1 MTHRIGL
8 IGFGKIAQD
17 QHVPVIAASDAFE
30 LAAVSSQRGLGPEGV
45 RVVRDYGELLALP
58 DVDAV
63 AICTPPQARHAIAR
77 EALRAGKHVLLEK
90 PPAATLSEVVDLRRI
105 AGEAGRVLFA
115 TWHSRHNRGV
125 AEARAKLAG
134 ETVRRL
140 LVTWKEDVR
149 RWHPGQS
156 WLWEAGGFGV
166 FDPGINALS
175 IVTRILPDPIFV
187 RRATLLVPSN
197 KQAPIAVD
205 LDFGA
210 GHGGES
216 LRAVFDF
223 RQEGDQTWDIEIE
236 TRSGRR
242 LALRSGGTRLEVDG
256 EVTVDERA
264 AEYESVYATFDAL
277 LREGRSDVDDSPLR
291 LVADAFM
298 VGRRESVEE
307 FRE

>member
-1 MTHRIGL
+1 MTHRIGI

-17 QHVPVIAASDAFE
+17 QHAPVIAASDAFE
-30 LAAVSSQRGLGPEGV
+30 LAAVASQRGLGPEGV
-45 RVVRDYGELLALP
+45 RAVRDYGELLALP

-63 AICTPPQARHAIAR
+63 AICTPPQVRHAIAR
-77 EALRAGKHVLLEK
+77 DALRAGKHVLLEK

-105 AGEAGRVLFA
+105 AEEAGRVLFA

-125 AEARAKLAG
+125 EEARARLAG
-134 ETVRRL
+134 ETVQRL

-187 RRATLLVPSN
+187 RRANLLVPAN

-210 GHGGES
+210 GREGES

-223 RQEGDQTWDIEIE
+223 RQEGDQTWDIEIG
-236 TRSGRR
+236 TQSGLS
-242 LALRSGGTRLEVDG
+242 LALRSGGTRLEIDG
-256 EVTVDERA
+256 KVAVDEPA

-277 LREGRSDVDDSPLR
+277 LREGRSEVDDSPLR

-298 VGRRESVEE
+298 IGRRDSVEE